1 MYEALHYELARQGV
15 SQRQRTQRVRGIRRG
30 ARLIQ
35 LEIHRS
41 RQSGHRQ

>member
-1 MYEALHYELARQGV
+1 MYQAQHFEIARHTV
-15 SQRQRTQRVRGIRRG
+15 AQRQRTQRVRGIRRG

-41 RQSGHRQ
+41 REAGHRQ

>member
-1 MYEALHYELARQGV
+1 MYQAQHYELARHGV
-15 SQRQRTQRVRGIRRG
+15 AQRHRMQRVHGIRRG

-41 RQSGHRQ
+41 RQVGHQQ